1 MHIIMTWCGAAKRI
15 ITFYKMLCCCAC
27 MQAAMLMVCENLNIP
42 RDMILKLGL
51 VVILSCAGKDTTS
64 PDDGFPATTL
74 T

>member
-1 MHIIMTWCGAAKRI
+1 MIQ
-15 ITFYKMLCCCAC
+15 L
-27 MQAAMLMVCENLNIP
+27 QAAMLMVCENLNIP